1 MKNIQL
7 KTTGLAILLG
17 GSMIFSSCEAVQN
30 SNNTQRGA
38 AIGTVAG
45 GVIGGILGNNIGKG
59 GNTALGSVIGA
70 AVGGGAGILIGQ
82 NMDKQAEKIEQVL
95 PGAEVIRTDEGINLI
110 LDENSRVTFE
120 YNSANLTSIAKT
132 NLDKLIEV
140 FKEYPDTN
148 LLIVGH
154 TDNVGSQNFNLPL
167 SEKRAQSVVS
177 YLVANGISSSRLTSK
192 GAGLSEPIADNSTA
206 AGRAQ
211 NRRVEIAITANEKMK
226 ADAKKQAG
234 E

>member
-1 MKNIQL
+1 MKNI
-7 KTTGLAILLG
+7 KITFLALIGSTLIL
-17 GSMIFSSCEAVQN
+17 SSCEAVKN
-30 SNNTQRGA
+30 TNNTQRGA

-59 GNTALGSVIGA
+59 GNTALGAVIGA
-70 AVGGGAGILIGQ
+70 AVGGGAGVLIG
-82 NMDKQAEKIEQVL
+82 NKMDKQAEKIEQVL
-95 PGAEVIRTDEGINLI
+95 PGAEVVRTDEGINLI

-120 YNSANLTSIAKT
+120 YNSSALTSVAKS
-132 NLDKLIEV
+132 NLDKLVEV
-140 FKEYPDTN
+140 FKEYPDTD

-154 TDNVGSQNFNLPL
+154 TDNKGSQSYNLPL
-167 SEKRAQSVVS
+167 SEKRAQSVKE
-177 YLVANGISSSRLTSK
+177 YLVSKGISSSRLTSTGK
-192 GAGLSEPIADNSTA
+192 GLLEPIADNTTD

-226 ADAKKQAG
+226 ADAKNEAG